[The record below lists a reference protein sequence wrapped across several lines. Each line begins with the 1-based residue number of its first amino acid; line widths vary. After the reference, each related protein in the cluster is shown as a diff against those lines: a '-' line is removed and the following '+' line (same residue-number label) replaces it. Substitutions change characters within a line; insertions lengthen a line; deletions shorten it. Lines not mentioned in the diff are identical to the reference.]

1 MKLFSNH
8 PEVVVAANTADE
20 LRFFLASFCLSGCCK
35 IQRMKSAFFLAS
47 FCLSGCCKIQRM
59 KSAFFTYVL
68 GEFFV
73 HRIFSIQRY
82 YGSAFMLTM
91 SLKRFP
97 KNDLLSE
104 TSLSFSLKAII
115 QETTCT
121 YLETPFEWQETCFK
135 CTIFSFGFQ
144 HWMVAIKEEL
154 QFAFNLWIVQLN
166 CARVYYCRPSLF
178 ITRQTLSA
186 KPQK

>member
-20 LRFFLASFCLSGCCK
+20 LR
-35 IQRMKSAFFLAS
+35 FFLAS

-97 KNDLLSE
+97 K
-104 TSLSFSLKAII
+104 
-115 QETTCT
+115 
-121 YLETPFEWQETCFK
+121 
-135 CTIFSFGFQ
+135 
-144 HWMVAIKEEL
+144 
-154 QFAFNLWIVQLN
+154 
-166 CARVYYCRPSLF
+166 
-178 ITRQTLSA
+178 
-186 KPQK
+186 